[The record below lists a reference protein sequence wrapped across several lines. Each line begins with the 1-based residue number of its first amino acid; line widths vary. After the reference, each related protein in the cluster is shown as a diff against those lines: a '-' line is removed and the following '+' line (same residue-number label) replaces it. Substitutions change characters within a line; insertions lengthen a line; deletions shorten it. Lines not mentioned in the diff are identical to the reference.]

1 MRRSS
6 PRALSSPR
14 ARSRRRAKTSGE
26 REGSWA
32 PLMRNAECGVRN
44 CPVELRFRIPNSAFR
59 IGYAAA
65 TAPATATKSRRC
77 IVLAPPESAAYITRP
92 PRSLEGGFP
101 MQFEARI
108 EPLTG
113 KLPKVSYR
121 WDPETDI
128 LSVACK
134 GTGKATGLNGT
145 VDLEGGD
152 GSFVVIDVAGGC
164 IHGVDIVTWP
174 DDIRTRDDI
183 AIPEPA
189 KDGRVVFPGR
199 KSQPRVAAVE
209 VDTAL
214 TVEKNQSESVLHIRV
229 GRQRVATVVPLADL
243 LPVLA
248 DQNSRLAGL
257 WFLDVPPFP
266 NVEATA

>member
-1 MRRSS
+1 
-6 PRALSSPR
+6 
-14 ARSRRRAKTSGE
+14 
-26 REGSWA
+26 
-32 PLMRNAECGVRN
+32 
-44 CPVELRFRIPNSAFR
+44 
-59 IGYAAA
+59 
-65 TAPATATKSRRC
+65 
-77 IVLAPPESAAYITRP
+77 
-92 PRSLEGGFP
+92 

-134 GTGKATGLNGT
+134 GTGKTTGLNGT

-164 IHGVDIVTWP
+164 IHGVDVVTWP
-174 DDIRTRDDI
+174 DDIRTRDTLP
-183 AIPEPA
+183 IPEPA
-189 KDGRVVFPGR
+189 KDGRIVFPGR
-199 KSQPRVAAVE
+199 KSQPRVA
-209 VDTAL
+209 
-214 TVEKNQSESVLHIRV
+214 NESVLHIRV
-229 GRQRVATVVPLADL
+229 GRQRPATVVRVADL
-243 LPVLA
+243 LLVEV
-248 DQNSRLAGL
+248 DKNSRLAGL

>member
-1 MRRSS
+1 MMRRRDFFTVAGAIAGQYQTRNVE
-6 PRALSSPR
+6 RA
-14 ARSRRRAKTSGE
+14 T
-26 REGSWA
+26 
-32 PLMRNAECGVRN
+32 RNGMLGR
-44 CPVELRFRIPNSAFR
+44 LFRVPTSAFR
-59 IGYAAA
+59 VANGAA
-65 TAPATATKSRRC
+65 TAPAAMRNSRRS
-77 IVLAPPESAAYITRP
+77 IVLAPPERAAYITRP
-92 PRSLEGGFP
+92 PPRLEGEFP

-134 GTGKATGLNGT
+134 GTGKTTGLNGT

-152 GSFVVIDVAGGC
+152 GSFVVIDVAGGA
-164 IHGVDIVTWP
+164 IHGVDVVTWP
-174 DDIRTRDDI
+174 DDIRTRDDL
-183 AIPEPA
+183 AVPEPA

-214 TVEKNQSESVLHIRV
+214 TVEKNQTESVLHIRV
-229 GRQRVATVVPLADL
+229 GRQRAATVVRVGDL
-243 LPVLA
+243 LLVEV
-248 DQNSRLAGL
+248 DKNSRLAGL

>member
-6 PRALSSPR
+6 PRVFSSAR
-14 ARSRRRAKTSGE
+14 ARSRRRWKTAGP
-26 REGSWA
+26 REGSC
-32 PLMRNAECGVRN
+32 PDCGLRIVACGLGGGESAVRN
-44 CPVELRFRIPNSAFR
+44 RQSA
-59 IGYAAA
+59 ITAAPAA
-65 TAPATATKSRRC
+65 TNLRRC
-77 IVLAPPESAAYITRP
+77 IVLAPPESAAYIIRP
-92 PRSLEGGFP
+92 SRKLEGGFP

-113 KLPKVSYR
+113 KLPKVTYR

-164 IHGVDIVTWP
+164 IHGVDVVTWP
-174 DDIRTRDDI
+174 DDIRTRDNLS
-183 AIPEPA
+183 IPEPA
-189 KDGRVVFPGR
+189 KDGRLVFPGK

-214 TVEKNQSESVLHIRV
+214 TVEKNQTESVLHIRV
-229 GRQRVATVVPLADL
+229 GRQRVASVVRVADL
-243 LPVLA
+243 LLVEV
-248 DQNSRLAGL
+248 DKNSRLAGL

>member
-1 MRRSS
+1 
-6 PRALSSPR
+6 
-14 ARSRRRAKTSGE
+14 
-26 REGSWA
+26 
-32 PLMRNAECGVRN
+32 
-44 CPVELRFRIPNSAFR
+44 
-59 IGYAAA
+59 
-65 TAPATATKSRRC
+65 
-77 IVLAPPESAAYITRP
+77 
-92 PRSLEGGFP
+92 

-108 EPLTG
+108 EPLDG
-113 KLPKVSYR
+113 KLPKVTYR

-134 GTGKATGLNGT
+134 GAGKATGLNGT

-164 IHGVDIVTWP
+164 LRGVDVVTWP
-174 DDIRTRDDI
+174 DDIRTRDDL
-183 AIPEPA
+183 AIPDTA
-189 KDGRVVFPGR
+189 KEGRVVFPSR
-199 KSQPRVAAVE
+199 KSHPGVAAVE

-229 GRQRVATVVPLADL
+229 GRQRAATVVRVADRL
-243 LPVLA
+243 LV
-248 DQNSRLAGL
+248 DVDKNSRLAGL